1 MGKAGKTCLGC
12 HPNHHLLCD
21 KMGSSSTEALFQNQS
36 SLTRVPYKR
45 NRRLYI
51 YTKRDLY
58 NCAETEIAG
67 VPSLV
72 TMLEKRM
79 TTNLRQLTITA
90 SFYL

>member
-1 MGKAGKTCLGC
+1 MGKAGEMRLGC
-12 HPNHHLLCD
+12 NPKHHLLCD
-21 KMGSSSTEALFQNQS
+21 KMGRRGTEALFQNQS
-36 SLTRVPYKR
+36 SLTRIPHER
-45 NRRLYI
+45 NRSLKI

-72 TMLEKRM
+72 TMLEKRR
-79 TTNLRQLTITA
+79 TTNLRQLTTTA